1 MKRKSSLALLARVE
15 IVRKA
20 HFDFADSLNNYCGET
35 FRIRTS
41 SHIPEDGHIP
51 QTHPGCIGFGV
62 EGISFLKHNY
72 FTKFIFDEHSVSG
85 RLVKPFV
92 SPCRNQFLHRSQHLM
107 RSGVLIN
114 PSSTRAQTQRLGI
127 FRMIFILMAL
137 NVRRPDSFWNHVK
150 LIKEIECDVVGGA
163 FTQFRQGIYYIA
175 YRYCV
180 VYRWIMSRVSFPS
193 ARLR

>member
-127 FRMIFILMAL
+127 SRMIFILMAL

-163 FTQFRQGIYYIA
+163 FTQFRQGIYTI
-175 YRYCV
+175 
-180 VYRWIMSRVSFPS
+180 
-193 ARLR
+193 